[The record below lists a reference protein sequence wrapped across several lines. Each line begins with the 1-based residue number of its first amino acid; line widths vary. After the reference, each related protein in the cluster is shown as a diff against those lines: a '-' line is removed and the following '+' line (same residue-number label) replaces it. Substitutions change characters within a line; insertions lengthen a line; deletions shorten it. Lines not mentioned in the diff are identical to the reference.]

1 MVSEENKMLPVE
13 DEKAELAEVA
23 DLIDE
28 ITPDLEELS
37 GRMAR
42 IRQLLNSEDTSPKER
57 REALKTIGEIF
68 KYGMCEGF
76 CIRRL
81 LEMQSTN
88 NTVARLRLV
97 ILHEGHLDARLRG
110 EVTHAEALEEISSG
124 VPENTGLYNLQ
135 SFYFCVNYV
144 HFQSSSADT
153 VHTGS
158 SPSAVPHG
166 GCRRP

>member
-1 MVSEENKMLPVE
+1 MVNEENKMLPAE

-57 REALKTIGEIF
+57 REALRAIGQIF

-76 CIRRL
+76 DSISSRRL
-81 LEMQSTN
+81 
-88 NTVARLRLV
+88 
-97 ILHEGHLDARLRG
+97 D
-110 EVTHAEALEEISSG
+110 
-124 VPENTGLYNLQ
+124 ENTSDIKIMERLLFVSNKTMDSCYAGAK
-135 SFYFCVNYV
+135 S
-144 HFQSSSADT
+144 T
-153 VHTGS
+153 
-158 SPSAVPHG
+158 
-166 GCRRP
+166 CRFT

>member
-1 MVSEENKMLPVE
+1 MVNEENKMLPAE

-57 REALKTIGEIF
+57 REALRTIGQIF

-76 CIRRL
+76 DSMYDVPGSDGGGEDADVRFIKNMKLQLTRKDKQMHRWVNTL
-81 LEMQSTN
+81 GISDSLECGVIVGVLMWKI
-88 NTVARLRLV
+88 LV
-97 ILHEGHLDARLRG
+97 TMTEIVMRG
-110 EVTHAEALEEISSG
+110 REEV
-124 VPENTGLYNLQ
+124 
-135 SFYFCVNYV
+135 
-144 HFQSSSADT
+144 D
-153 VHTGS
+153 
-158 SPSAVPHG
+158 
-166 GCRRP
+166 R